1 MFKKLGKALGF
12 VAVAAAAVAGGMAI
26 YKKCQGN
33 DDDFDDFEDFD
44 DDDFDDDFDDVDIK
58 NRGYTSIS
66 PEDTTDE
73 TEEPAAQ
80 TSAQDT
86 STPSDAEEE

>member
-26 YKKCQGN
+26 YKKCKGS
-33 DDDFDDFEDFD
+33 DEDFDDFEDFD
-44 DDDFDDDFDDVDIK
+44 DDDFDDDFSDMDIE

-66 PEDTTDE
+66 PEEESGTEAADTE
-73 TEEPAAQ
+73 
-80 TSAQDT
+80 
-86 STPSDAEEE
+86 SDAEEK

>member
-26 YKKCQGN
+26 YKKCKGT
-33 DDDFDDFEDFD
+33 DEDFDDFEDFD
-44 DDDFDDDFDDVDIK
+44 DDDFDDDFSDMDIE

-66 PEDTTDE
+66 PEETSDTEDTKDE
-73 TEEPAAQ
+73 K
-80 TSAQDT
+80 TSADT
-86 STPSDAEEE
+86 SASVEEN

>member
-26 YKKCQGN
+26 YKKCKGK
-33 DDDFDDFEDFD
+33 DEDFDDFEDFD
-44 DDDFDDDFDDVDIK
+44 DDDFDDDFSDMDVE

-66 PEDTTDE
+66 PEEE
-73 TEEPAAQ
+73 TETNETENKEAA
-80 TSAQDT
+80 S
-86 STPSDAEEE
+86 AEEN